1 MVLSPQRPHFS
12 STGIC
17 YTINRGNV
25 LKYIQ
30 KGKQIKKKKE
40 KHGNRKVFNLNPVP
54 RKTNQTSSSN
64 VASIQTIRKFTTLVF
79 PHLINVTKVLHYK
92 IGQL

>member
-1 MVLSPQRPHFS
+1 MSLNTYKKRKAK
-12 STGIC
+12 T
-17 YTINRGNV
+17 
-25 LKYIQ
+25 KKQ
-30 KGKQIKKKKE
+30 KKQQKKE
-40 KHGNRKVFNLNPVP
+40 RKTGNRKVFNLNPVP

>member
-1 MVLSPQRPHFS
+1 MSLNTYKKRKA
-12 STGIC
+12 
-17 YTINRGNV
+17 N
-25 LKYIQ
+25 KE
-30 KGKQIKKKKE
+30 KIKKNKM
-40 KHGNRKVFNLNPVP
+40 RKQESFQLKSSSQ
-54 RKTNQTSSSN
+54 KTNQTSSSN